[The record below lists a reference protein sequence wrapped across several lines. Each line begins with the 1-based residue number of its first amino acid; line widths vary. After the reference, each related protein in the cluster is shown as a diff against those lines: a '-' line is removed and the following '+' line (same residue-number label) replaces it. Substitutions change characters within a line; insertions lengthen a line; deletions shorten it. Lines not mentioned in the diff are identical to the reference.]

1 MTGIV
6 LFQIYLIIKK
16 DKRQKLIET
25 VFSVE
30 PKGTSLR
37 RLIHPSPGLYMAL
50 NKTYMGWGSIIFRNR
65 PSSI

>member
-6 LFQIYLIIKK
+6 LLQIYLTIKT

-37 RLIHPSPGLYMAL
+37 RLIRPSPGLYMAL
-50 NKTYMGWGSIIFRNR
+50 N
-65 PSSI
+65 

>member
-6 LFQIYLIIKK
+6 LSQICLIIKK

-30 PKGTSLR
+30 SKGTSLR
-37 RLIHPSPGLYMAL
+37 RLIRPSPGLYTAL
-50 NKTYMGWGSIIFRNR
+50 N
-65 PSSI
+65 

>member
-6 LFQIYLIIKK
+6 LLQIYLIIKK

-37 RLIHPSPGLYMAL
+37 RLIHPAVSRFVYGTELDIHGLGFY
-50 NKTYMGWGSIIFRNR
+50 NFSE
-65 PSSI
+65 

>member
-6 LFQIYLIIKK
+6 LLQICLIIKK

-30 PKGTSLR
+30 SKGTSLR
-37 RLIHPSPGLYMAL
+37 RLIRPSPGLYTAL
-50 NKTYMGWGSIIFRNR
+50 N
-65 PSSI
+65 